1 MDEQQGRVLAKS
13 SGLDYLDKE
22 SILQSGNVLAVTTD
36 LVRVQDRFYE
46 FLIKWSPNIPHSY
59 LYPGLS

>member
-1 MDEQQGRVLAKS
+1 MGEQRGRVLAKS

-36 LVRVQDRFYE
+36 LVRVQDRSYE
-46 FLIKWSPNIPHSY
+46 FLIKWGPNTPHSY